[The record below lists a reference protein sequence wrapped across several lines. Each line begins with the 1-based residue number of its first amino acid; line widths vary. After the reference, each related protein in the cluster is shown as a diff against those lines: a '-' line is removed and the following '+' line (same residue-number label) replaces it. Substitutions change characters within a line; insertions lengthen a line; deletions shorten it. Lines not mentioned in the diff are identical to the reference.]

1 MIGEL
6 ESNLGTDRFAVLRE
20 LMVDIFANDICI
32 ITDNPLMVDMESR
45 MDYYENA
52 LADCR
57 IDNLV
62 GLA

>member
-6 ESNLGTDRFAVLRE
+6 ESNLGTDQFAVLKE
-20 LMVDIFANDICI
+20 LTDDLSANKICI
-32 ITDNPLMVDMESR
+32 ITSDTMEIDMTGR
-45 MDYYENA
+45 LDYYENA

-57 IDNLV
+57 INNLV

>member
-6 ESNLGTDRFAVLRE
+6 ESNLGTDRFAVLLE
-20 LMVDIFANDICI
+20 LMVDVFANDICVI
-32 ITDNPLMVDMESR
+32 MDNPLMVDMESR